1 MVGTPYYVAPE
12 VIKSS
17 IAYGPKCDL
26 WSIGV
31 ILYILLSGYIPFTG
45 KSAAEVFLR
54 IRYGKYVMN
63 QPEWNVVS
71 EEAKHLVRSLLNI
84 DPEKRLS
91 AA

>member
-1 MVGTPYYVAPE
+1 ML
-12 VIKSS
+12 KSS
-17 IAYGPKCDL
+17 INYGNKCDL

-45 KSAAEVFLR
+45 KNAAEVFLR

-71 EEAKHLVRSLLNI
+71 PAAKDLVRSLLKV
-84 DPEKRLS
+84 DP
-91 AA
+91 